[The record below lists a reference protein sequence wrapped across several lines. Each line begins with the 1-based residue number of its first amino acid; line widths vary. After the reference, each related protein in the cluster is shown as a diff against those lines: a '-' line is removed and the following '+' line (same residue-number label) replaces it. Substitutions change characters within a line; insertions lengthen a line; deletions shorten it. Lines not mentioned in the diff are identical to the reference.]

1 VTALSRQERETAAS
15 PAAAAGRAAA
25 GRKEAA
31 RAATGRAD
39 RVESALL
46 IGLAGG
52 LAWAP
57 LWLGG
62 DRLFAWGV
70 DAVLFPALALAYEA
84 SLLARGRRHPFAAR
98 LIAAPAVLFLLV
110 ALWAFAQTSPI
121 ASAAFAHPIW
131 GMASDALGTPLAGT
145 ISVDPPATMRALMRL
160 TTDASALWL
169 SLQLCREPSRALFLL
184 EAIAA
189 MVAAY
194 SAYGIVLAVLFGG
207 AIPFFDVPGSG
218 GFIRST
224 FVNRNSFAT
233 YAGLGLVVVT
243 ALTLRL
249 YRRVVPDAEGIA
261 SYRLNKLIAATGRQ
275 GGLLIGAGLVIL
287 AALLGTVSRG
297 GVLSTAV
304 GLFAVLALTT
314 TRRRRG
320 RGDQVEAIA
329 FVAAAIAI
337 AFAFYG
343 DRFVGRIVASGLEDA
358 SRLSVYAIVVHAIM
372 DSPLLGFGY
381 GTFADVFPLYRDQ
394 SIPAI
399 GVWDL
404 AHNTYLEVW
413 LGLGL
418 AAGTALMIAIGL
430 LALKCLAGAVNRQ
443 RDSIAPVV
451 ATAATLLVGVHALV
465 DFSLQMEAVTLTFM
479 ALLGAGVAQSQ
490 SSRVAVAD

>member
-1 VTALSRQERETAAS
+1 VTALSRQGRETAAS
-15 PAAAAGRAAA
+15 PASAAGRAAA

-31 RAATGRAD
+31 RAATGSAE
-39 RVESALL
+39 RVETALL

-57 LWLGG
+57 FWLGG
-62 DRLFAWGV
+62 DRLLAWGV
-70 DAVLFPALALAYEA
+70 DAVLFPALALVYEA

-98 LIAAPAVLFLLV
+98 LIAAPAALFLLV

-131 GMASDALGTPLAGT
+131 GMASDALGMQLAGT

-160 TTDASALWL
+160 TTDASVLWL
-169 SLQLCREPSRALFLL
+169 SLQLCRQPSQALFLL

-189 MVAAY
+189 IVVAYA
-194 SAYGIVLAVLFGG
+194 AYGIVLAVLFGG

-249 YRRVVPDAEGIA
+249 YRRAVPDAEGIA
-261 SYRLNKLIAATGRQ
+261 SYRLNKLLAATGRQ
-275 GGLLIGAGLVIL
+275 GGLLVGGGLTIL

-304 GLFAVLALTT
+304 GLFAVLALTM

-343 DRFVGRIVASGLEDA
+343 DRFVGRIVASSLEDA

-372 DSPLLGFGY
+372 DAPLLGFGY
-381 GTFADVFPLYRDQ
+381 GTFADVFPMYRDQ
-394 SIPAI
+394 SIPTS

-418 AAGTALMIAIGL
+418 AAGTALMAAIGV